1 MCCGAC
7 PNGRARSLRVVLFSG
22 TCALGVVWLVA
33 SVRQV
38 ERKRW
43 GAHSPAETNS
53 FYRLADARTARPRTP
68 RSMHRSTAPQC
79 ARTRPHTH
87 TQPPRHRHARR
98 RGALVMQG
106 TRSSGVVHSRVDSS
120 SAPRQADQ
128 RTQPAGCRAAMRN
141 GACGMWRTA
150 TYSVRSGA
158 EYTARVGIQARD
170 QRALPAGRAA
180 AGRACCRF
188 STTRSASEY
197 HAARLLERTKT
208 GVAYEHALSAAR
220 GGR

>member
-7 PNGRARSLRVVLFSG
+7 PKGRARSLRVVLFSG

-87 TQPPRHRHARR
+87 TQPHKTPARAQTRARMHARTH
-98 RGALVMQG
+98 A
-106 TRSSGVVHSRVDSS
+106 H
-120 SAPRQADQ
+120 
-128 RTQPAGCRAAMRN
+128 
-141 GACGMWRTA
+141 
-150 TYSVRSGA
+150 A
-158 EYTARVGIQARD
+158 E
-170 QRALPAGRAA
+170 LW
-180 AGRACCRF
+180 
-188 STTRSASEY
+188 
-197 HAARLLERTKT
+197 
-208 GVAYEHALSAAR
+208 
-220 GGR
+220 